1 MKHRKD
7 YLSPHSV
14 VYPLYASQSVM
25 LTGSDQ
31 QNPGFG
37 TRAKDFKEE
46 FPETE
51 GGEEEYTF
59 FQ

>member
-7 YLSPHSV
+7 YLAPHSV
-14 VYPLYASQSVM
+14 AYLLYASQSVM

-37 TRAKDFKEE
+37 TRAKDINEE

>member
-14 VYPLYASQSVM
+14 AYPLYASQSVM

-37 TRAKDFKEE
+37 TRAMDYYEDFS
-46 FPETE
+46 ETE